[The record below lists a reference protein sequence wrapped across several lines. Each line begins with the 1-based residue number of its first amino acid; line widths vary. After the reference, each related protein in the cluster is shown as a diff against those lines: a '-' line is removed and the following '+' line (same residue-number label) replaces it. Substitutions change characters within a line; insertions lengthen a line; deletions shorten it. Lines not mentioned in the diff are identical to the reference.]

1 MMKKLFTLICLC
13 LSLFLLAGCQ
23 KDPVSPQQSSTNDKS
38 DERTAPDDDP
48 ANHGVL
54 AIMETENGYYYNY
67 GYSTGVA
74 GKDYNGSNS
83 VLKHLLRYY
92 DKATGATILLCS
104 KPECEHQGGD
114 TCAATYKNL
123 YIINSVLY
131 DGQIY
136 IYGLEKDQNMLRMNL
151 YRAALD
157 GSSMDLV
164 GTVLEA
170 ENTLGEG
177 VSTQSNTNPFGCDD
191 TFIIHRG
198 YAYLPYYM
206 RIGAASKGFMGGG
219 VVQMDLRTGKT
230 KIIYEMEYLNSYYP
244 YNLKACGDYVYI
256 DLNGTKRYVISEDRL
271 EYPPALQEE
280 RNKPRFGVVTED
292 RLYSLS
298 RTYHEATDKYDI
310 PLIIEAY
317 DGITGVP
324 LPEENFET
332 DLSLEEYETTLRL
345 FPYKGMMVIAAG
357 NRVVFYDIEGNGY
370 GTKLAEIGINYEQV
384 DISINYFEKPA
395 DIKISNDKLYLIC
408 NPTQHFEYMTA
419 EYMNA
424 EYMNAEYNMHQGDYK
439 LYQVYSCPVE
449 DILKGH
455 GTWEKAFEFQPK

>member
-1 MMKKLFTLICLC
+1 MTKKLFTLLCLC

-23 KDPVSPQQSSTNDKS
+23 KDPTSPQQSSTNDKTDKS
-38 DERTAPDDDP
+38 TAPDDDP

-92 DKATGATILLCS
+92 DKATGETILLCS
-104 KPECEHQGGD
+104 KPECEHKGGD

-177 VSTQSNTNPFGCDD
+177 VSTKPSTRMFPYGDL

-206 RIGAASKGFMGGG
+206 RIGTASKGFMGGG

-244 YNLKACGDYVYI
+244 YNLSACGDYVYM
-256 DLNGTKRYVISEDRL
+256 DLKGTKRYVISEDRL

-280 RNKPRFGVVTED
+280 RNKPYFYVVTED

-317 DGITGVP
+317 DGITGAP

-345 FPYKGMMVIAAG
+345 FPYKGMMIIAAG
-357 NRVVFYDIEGNGY
+357 NRVVFYDIEGDGF
-370 GTKLAEIGINYEQV
+370 GTKLAEIDIDYEQLY
-384 DISINYFEKPA
+384 ISFNYDRFV

-408 NPTQHFEYMTA
+408 NPTDYYAYMDTDI
-419 EYMNA
+419 
-424 EYMNAEYNMHQGDYK
+424 HQGDYH